1 MKYICKNHSI
11 PIMQYIFSDVSDIK
25 LTELYTLIKQ
35 YRDLELKR
43 KLTEFLVTTPWLIH
57 IDDAINN
64 CLH

>member
-1 MKYICKNHSI
+1 
-11 PIMQYIFSDVSDIK
+11 MQYIFSDVSDIK
-25 LTELYTLIKQ
+25 LTELDTLIKQ

-64 CLH
+64 YLH